1 MIFRIIPGGAFVEN
15 TYILQANDSDEII
28 LIDPGSQTDEIE
40 DSLSEIDFQEMHIW
54 NTHGHLDH
62 AYGVDYFKKNTKLI
76 LIFIRKKY
84 LFFKP

>member
-40 DSLSEIDFQEMHIW
+40 DSLSEIDFQENGLVETMS
-54 NTHGHLDH
+54 D
-62 AYGVDYFKKNTKLI
+62 LI
-76 LIFIRKKY
+76 D
-84 LFFKP
+84 